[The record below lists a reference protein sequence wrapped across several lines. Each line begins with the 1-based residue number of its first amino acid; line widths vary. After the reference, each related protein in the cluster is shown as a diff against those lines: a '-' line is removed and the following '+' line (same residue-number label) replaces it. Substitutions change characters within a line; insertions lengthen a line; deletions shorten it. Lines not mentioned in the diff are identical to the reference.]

1 MFKGDVTEW
10 HVTSILAPHLTGSR
24 VAVKVYY
31 ISNIDDDLT
40 RVQLARE
47 VWSGSEV
54 RTRIHQHI
62 ILSLLYVSSGSHT
75 RKMQPPQHRS
85 VSRRIHGAR
94 ACRRRKRWLV
104 MFLLAHLFAPLSR
117 QDKVPVQPVAS
128 NPGLK
133 DHVQSKESSS
143 RRSR

>member
-94 ACRRRKRWLV
+94 AYRRRKRW
-104 MFLLAHLFAPLSR
+104 R
-117 QDKVPVQPVAS
+117 R
-128 NPGLK
+128 
-133 DHVQSKESSS
+133 SSS
-143 RRSR
+143 LTSLLLCHDRIRCPSSLWPATPA